1 MIFLQPKVGPREK
14 VQNGGRR
21 GVGLERPPAP
31 TLLEI
36 GWPEH
41 GECPAPLW
49 RPQCPFSSAGMR
61 GRTGLK
67 PSLLGQVSLEG
78 KTKPRGGLSPAP
90 PRPWPR
96 GSRPPKGGDGTGGPV
111 KGVDGMHGSGLLYFS
126 FFKFNYNVF
135 VSIILFLHV
144 YVFVLSPLSKWL
156 LYRDIT
162 ALMGTGPYIASS
174 FGLQRAC
181 KASGPACP
189 ITRRGWFPQS
199 GEPRA
204 LPLQLLLG
212 CWGPFMLQSCVFLSG
227 GVLENSDLSAV
238 YFIQFAEWDLG
249 PYRFSLL

>member
-126 FFKFNYNVF
+126 FLNLITMYSFL
-135 VSIILFLHV
+135 LFCSCMFMFL
-144 YVFVLSPLSKWL
+144 FFRP
-156 LYRDIT
+156 
-162 ALMGTGPYIASS
+162 
-174 FGLQRAC
+174 F
-181 KASGPACP
+181 
-189 ITRRGWFPQS
+189 QS
-199 GEPRA
+199 DFFTETSRPWWA
-204 LPLQLLLG
+204 Q
-212 CWGPFMLQSCVFLSG
+212 VHT
-227 GVLENSDLSAV
+227 
-238 YFIQFAEWDLG
+238 
-249 PYRFSLL
+249 